1 VSTLP
6 VPEFKDPVF
15 AKRSPRCSFS
25 MTENPR
31 FGLVLAKTG
40 SINSGT
46 VVDLPLVWLT
56 TVVHLENLKQKSNWR
71 FKEIVKCQDDS

>member
-1 VSTLP
+1 
-6 VPEFKDPVF
+6 
-15 AKRSPRCSFS
+15 